1 MEFGE
6 ITLREQLTKCLKS
19 HHETWEDIIDI
30 AMSYIGKESTDIGP
44 MLTWLTQHGIVRVL
58 NSTDTEGATDTEGPT
73 DTEGAFVP
81 SLSLLSWG
89 ETGIALNGQ
98 DVETALDTP
107 FRDTYDCKHPYAVVA
122 WTEARIYWSWRWEGS
137 ICISS
142 LPRHPIPD
150 FAPSVIGA

>member
-19 HHETWEDIIDI
+19 HDETWEDIIDI
-30 AMSYIGKESTDIGP
+30 AMSYIGKESTNID
-44 MLTWLTQHGIVRVL
+44 LTWLIQLGIL
-58 NSTDTEGATDTEGPT
+58 TIHNSTDTED
-73 DTEGAFVP
+73 AFVP
-81 SLSLLSWG
+81 SLRLLSWG

-98 DVETALDTP
+98 DVETALDMP
-107 FRDTYDCKHPYAVVA
+107 FRDTYDSKHPYAVVA

-150 FAPSVIGA
+150 FAPSVIGE